1 MKKGNRYYTRTLKD
15 GTIKRRVHGADG
27 KILRWEIA
35 EDLDTPSGEYKMI
48 EYSMYFIPTRATA
61 KSTPSSIRNWEVRIR
76 LPYSDDIDEDD
87 IEMYGRNMLADITN
101 ENMVDTSEFSFGKM
115 GSDYVEYSKEDG
127 IKWKIID
134 TTRPQYKYPKE
145 KDWGDYNE

>member
-1 MKKGNRYYTRTLKD
+1 MTKKKGNRYYTRTLKD

-61 KSTPSSIRNWEVRIR
+61 KSFIPMQSNTGQEINTIRDLIMKT
-76 LPYSDDIDEDD
+76 I
-87 IEMYGRNMLADITN
+87 
-101 ENMVDTSEFSFGKM
+101 
-115 GSDYVEYSKEDG
+115 
-127 IKWKIID
+127 
-134 TTRPQYKYPKE
+134 
-145 KDWGDYNE
+145 